1 MDKITILELDFKNY
15 SGAKLPPS
23 FEYIKA
29 DEELAEFYNDEAA
42 MLQKES
48 ITKVIDVFYKERLIA
63 YYAFTVSEINF
74 KHLKIED
81 KIAPFAHPAIKLGRL
96 LVCNSL
102 RGRGIGTAILQHL
115 AKQALDIREKMPL
128 RFLFVDALPHAVQF
142 YVKSGFI
149 DSNIKRGTERD
160 LSLLYIDLN
169 RVLPKLG

>member
-1 MDKITILELDFKNY
+1 MDKITVLELDFKDY
-15 SGAKLPPS
+15 TGAKLPSS
-23 FEYIKA
+23 FQYVKA
-29 DEELAEFYNDEAA
+29 DEELAEFYNEEAA

-48 ITKVIDVFYKERLIA
+48 ITKIIDVFYKRQLIA

-74 KHLKIED
+74 KHLKPED

-102 RGRGIGTAILQHL
+102 RKKGVGTAILQHL
-115 AKQALDIREKMPL
+115 AKQAIDIREKMPL

-142 YVKSGFI
+142 YVKNGFI
-149 DSNIKRGTERD
+149 DSNIKRGKAKD

-169 RVLPKLG
+169 RVLPKLE